1 MMSRCISSSR
11 LRRARSACVSFA
23 AYCLI
28 AAIACLVF
36 SPIAARAA
44 PTAPN
49 DRMVVEAKEMVYNR
63 DTNTVAAS
71 GNVQIFYKGRLLEA
85 DRVTYNQTTQQVLA
99 EGNARLTER
108 DGSVVRAEK
117 FELTDDFKAGFI
129 DSLQYDTTDK
139 THMSSAR
146 GELIDDYRVLEKGSY
161 TACEACRN
169 DPSRPRLW
177 QIKAKRIIHDSKEK
191 MVYYEDASFEF
202 LGTPIAYLPYLSQP
216 DPTVKRKTGFLLP
229 GVAYANFVGAGI
241 KAPFFWA
248 ISPDADLTV
257 TPTYFTKGD
266 IPYVTGE
273 FRKRFEN
280 GQLMLRADGAYI
292 NETARKSFLP
302 APAGAGDRAFRGM
315 VQSRSNFDLND
326 RWKFGWDGAYFS
338 DRYFLQDF
346 GLYNTLNNNFFFRE
360 SASTVY
366 LTGQGP
372 RSYFDMRGYYF
383 QGLLPSD
390 IQAQMPV
397 AHPMVDY
404 NRVFDIDPD
413 KTAGIGGQ
421 VEVDANFNSISASL
435 ANYQSIQPPTLGF
448 AYGSDGL
455 KYQLYDVCQIYSP
468 NKDPNLSQ
476 CLLRGVGGAYT
487 RGAASALWKRK
498 VIDPLG
504 GAWTPFAFARF
515 MGSYLNYNESGTYP
529 VYNGSYQPIPN
540 ANQAFF
546 IPGQNDQFRGQATP
560 GMGVDYR
567 YPVLARSPLGN
578 VIFEPI
584 VQLITRPNQTSIP
597 SLVNLDAQSLV
608 FDDSNLFEWSKFS
621 GYDRFET
628 GTRLNYGGQ
637 ATMNFVNGGFINA
650 MAGQSQQVAG
660 PNAYSMADAANV
672 GLASGLNTR
681 TSDFVGRLVVA
692 PASFMSFTA
701 RGRFDKNS
709 LDARRID
716 LLASLDL
723 NPVTVG
729 LQYANYVS
737 QPQIGFNYRREGL
750 STNAKWDVTKNYYL
764 NGSVTFDMSRGGI
777 YSPFYN
783 TPGNSSFFA
792 SALYGFGGG
801 YNDECM
807 NVAVNYSSVYQ
818 PWYTGPIRNETLY
831 LAVNFRT
838 LGEVKFNANVGQLLH
853 DGIGS
858 TSQ

>member
-1 MMSRCISSSR
+1 MMVRHASAMISC
-11 LRRARSACVSFA
+11 LRRASLARTSFVRNFA
-23 AYCLI
+23 FI
-28 AAIACLVF
+28 VF
-36 SPIAARAA
+36 TLLALWPLAARAA
-44 PTAPN
+44 QN
-49 DRMVVEAKEMVYNR
+49 ERMVVEAEEMINNR
-63 DTNTVAAS
+63 DSNTIIAS
-71 GNVQIFYKGRLLEA
+71 GKVQIFYKGRLLEA

-99 EGNARLTER
+99 EGNAKLTER
-108 DGSVVRAEK
+108 DGSVVRADK
-117 FELTDDFKAGFI
+117 FELTDDFKEGFI

-139 THMSSAR
+139 THVSSPH
-146 GELIDDYRVLEKGSY
+146 GEVIGDYRVFEKGSY
-161 TACEACRN
+161 TACEACKD

-177 QIKAKRIIHDSKEK
+177 QIKAKRIIHDTKEK
-191 MVYYEDASFEF
+191 MVYYEDAAFEF
-202 LGTPIAYLPYLSQP
+202 LGTPIAYIPYLSQP

-229 GVAYANFVGAGI
+229 SVTYANFIGVGV
-241 KAPFFWA
+241 KAPFFWDIA
-248 ISPDADLTV
+248 PDTDLTL
-257 TPTYFTKGD
+257 TPTYYNKSG
-266 IPYVTGE
+266 IPFLTGE
-273 FRKRFEN
+273 FRKRFVN
-280 GQLMLRADGAYI
+280 GGVMLRADGAYVS
-292 NETARKSFLP
+292 EAARKNFLP

-315 VQSRSNFDLND
+315 VQSQGNFALND
-326 RWKFGWDGAYFS
+326 RWKFGWDGAYFT

-360 SASTVY
+360 SASILY
-366 LTGQGP
+366 LKGQGP
-372 RSYFDMRGYYF
+372 RSYFDMQGNYF
-383 QGLLPSD
+383 QGLLPGD

-404 NRVFDIDPD
+404 NRVFDIDPE

-435 ANYQSIQPPTLGF
+435 ANYQSVQPQTFGF

-455 KYQLYDVCQIYSP
+455 KYQMYDVCQIYSP

-498 VIDPLG
+498 IIDPVG

-529 VYNGSYQPIPN
+529 VYNGDYQPIPN

-560 GMGVDYR
+560 GMGFDYR

-578 VIFEPI
+578 IIFEPI

-608 FDDSNLFEWSKFS
+608 FDDSTLFEWSKFS

-628 GTRLNYGGQ
+628 GTRMNYGGQ
-637 ATMNFVNGGFINA
+637 ATLNFANGGFVNA

-692 PASFMSFTA
+692 PASFLNVTA
-701 RGRFDKNS
+701 KGRFDKNS

-716 LLASLDL
+716 LLASLNL
-723 NPVTVG
+723 NPITVG
-729 LQYANYVS
+729 LQYANYES
-737 QPQIGFNYRREGL
+737 QPQIGFSYRRQGL
-750 STNAKWDVTKNYYL
+750 SSNAKWDVTKNYYL
-764 NGSVTFDMSRGGI
+764 NGSVTFDMSRGGS
-777 YSPFYN
+777 YSAFYKDP
-783 TPGNSSFFA
+783 TTSSFFA
-792 SALYGFGGG
+792 TALYGVGGG
-801 YNDECM
+801 YSDDCM
-807 NVAVNYSSVYQ
+807 NVSINYSSVYQ
-818 PWYTGPIRNETLY
+818 PWYTGPIRNQTIFF
-831 LAVNFRT
+831 AVNFRT
-838 LGEVKFNANVGQLLH
+838 LGEAKFNANVGTLLQ
-853 DGIGS
+853 DGMSS
-858 TSQ
+858 TTR